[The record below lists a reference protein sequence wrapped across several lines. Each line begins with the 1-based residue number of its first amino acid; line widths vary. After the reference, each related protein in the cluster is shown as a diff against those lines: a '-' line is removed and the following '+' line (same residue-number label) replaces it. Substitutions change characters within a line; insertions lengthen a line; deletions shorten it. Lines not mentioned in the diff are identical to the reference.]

1 MRHVNEEDLKMAS
14 KHIRC
19 SILLATRV
27 IQIKTSEDSPTHIRM
42 DEIKNIDN
50 TKR

>member
-1 MRHVNEEDLKMAS
+1 MRHFNEEDLKMAS
-14 KHIRC
+14 KHIRW

-50 TKR
+50 TKS